1 MEFLID
7 QVSSKTGYN
16 ILKKEIFINHSF
28 DEKHF
33 YELRKK
39 RKALFDLEDNI
50 VTEKSI
56 SFKILE
62 KVMLVTRPKFHREL
76 NSVKDLNTLK
86 TYGNVVRGKKR
97 APGITYNYVIT

>member
-1 MEFLID
+1 MAEYKEDILKKQYISVKEMKFLID

-28 DEKHF
+28 DKKHF

-39 RKALFDLEDNI
+39 KKSLFDLEDNI

-56 SFKILE
+56 SFSKEAKIENIMQILE
-62 KVMLVTRPKFHREL
+62 V
-76 NSVKDLNTLK
+76 LK
-86 TYGNVVRGKKR
+86 ISEQRVE
-97 APGITYNYVIT
+97 